1 MTYTE
6 QVVCLLPWIRRQAFR
21 YAANSVDAADLASD
35 TILLLL
41 EGEGKYNHRRDMKP
55 WALSIMHNHFI
66 NTSRRRRIFDDA
78 ENTELE
84 LPENDNSVEYNE
96 ARMIISNLSKQ
107 HSSVCCVMKYAS
119 GYDYKEIS
127 QQMGIPVG
135 TVKSRIH
142 TGRIILRSRL
152 V

>member
-1 MTYTE
+1 MTYSE
-6 QVVCLLPWIRRQAFR
+6 KVVCLLPWIRKQAFR
-21 YAANSVDAADLASD
+21 YATNSVDAADLASD

-41 EGEGKYNHRRDMKP
+41 EGEGKYNSGRDMKP

-66 NTSRRRRIFDDA
+66 NTSRRRRIFEDS
-78 ENTELE
+78 ENASFD
-84 LPENDNSVEYNE
+84 LPHIDNSVEYKDVST
-96 ARMIISNLSKQ
+96 IIGNLSKE
-107 HSSVCCVMKYAS
+107 HSSVCCVVQYAN

-142 TGRIILRSRL
+142 TGRNILRSRL
-152 V
+152 L